1 MKDARLFS
9 KVIRENSFTSSLAAL
24 LLLIGSLL
32 LLSASEAGQGLRPH
46 WFDAL
51 PQGFWPILGLFFCGA
66 AFFAL
71 LTCFLVIRHGYRHYL
86 FEKHGI
92 TRSARVQSK
101 DLAEVR
107 LNGSRKDR
115 THEPQ
120 LVRFGQIVYRYEMN
134 GETIEDSFIL
144 SEPEIGLFDLI
155 QVGDQIPIRL
165 LPHRPRQSSPHRT
178 RLHQQYR
185 WSTYE
190 PKGAIPMLATRA
202 ALQVQ

>member
-9 KVIRENSFTSSLAAL
+9 KAIRENSSTCSLAAL
-24 LLLIGSLL
+24 LLLIGFLL
-32 LLSASEAGQGLRPH
+32 LLSASQFGLALRPE

-51 PQGFWPILGLFFCGA
+51 PLAFWRVLGLFFCGA
-66 AFFAL
+66 AFVAL
-71 LTCFLVIRHGYRHYL
+71 LMCYLVIRHGYKHYL

-92 TRSARVQSK
+92 TRSAQVLAK

-107 LNGSRKDR
+107 LNGSRPGGADNPR
-115 THEPQ
+115 
-120 LVRFGQIVYRYEMN
+120 LVRFGQVVYRYEMD
-134 GETIEDSFIL
+134 GDTIEDSFIL

-190 PKGAIPMLATRA
+190 PHSGSSPTRSIG
-202 ALQVQ
+202 ALQPQ